1 MTEVPVFPTTFRRK
15 EILVDTNMNDP
26 KYFLLSKLDQLQQN
40 KHYDSTDMTLHFM
53 MIKAMKSCWGL
64 EM

>member
-1 MTEVPVFPTTFRRK
+1 MTEVPVFPTAFRRK

-26 KYFLLSKLDQLQQN
+26 KYFLLSKIDQLQQN
-40 KHYDSTDMTLHFM
+40 KHYDSTDMTLQFM